1 MLIASIEPFL
11 PFEDLPEPSDN
22 ARFRASVPPE
32 DMATVL
38 ETFPTSIQQ
47 CLCQSLTTWDVNAST
62 TIYTERLF
70 AFRDGEEEEEDGRR
84 THSSRVSSRLDRST
98 SDASDG
104 A

>member
-47 CLCQSLTTWDVNAST
+47 CPCQSLTT
-62 TIYTERLF
+62 
-70 AFRDGEEEEEDGRR
+70 
-84 THSSRVSSRLDRST
+84 
-98 SDASDG
+98 
-104 A
+104 